1 MKNSS
6 FENKCSLELETDT
19 DYTCKGGNLSNLF
32 YTGVPYDSVYSIHF
46 NGITVGIIYI
56 SFGDVERVYPIL
68 IQKVKGIGKKYQA
81 LVQQRIFDYSSVTK
95 VRTQK
100 KTTIRFASSPE
111 FSKAYKMI
119 GVELV

>member
-56 SFGDVERVYPIL
+56 SFVEQSSLFVNWIEIMTPFRS
-68 IQKVKGIGKKYQA
+68 KGI
-81 LVQQRIFDYSSVTK
+81 LRHVFDLLK
-95 VRTQK
+95 
-100 KTTIRFASSPE
+100 FLMFPASNC
-111 FSKAYKMI
+111 I
-119 GVELV
+119 VNINICQNIQV